1 MDPRQI
7 ARRAAGRA
15 LGERGQTA
23 TGSRQLG
30 GVQVTAKAKAPAP
43 EARPMGPKG
52 LISASDLEKLQRGD
66 QLQVPVGARVTDL
79 CREEARLRGIHL
91 VEASGHTG
99 TPLERTPGD
108 GRPLRIAL
116 GADHGGY
123 PLKCDLVDWVRDL
136 GHLPLD
142 LGTHGPAAVDYPDFA
157 AAVAEAVAEGRADL
171 GVCVDGAGIGSTIVA
186 NKVPG
191 VRAANC
197 YDVASAQNAREHNFA
212 NLMCLGGPRLAP
224 SLALE
229 ILRAFLTTPTG
240 AARHARRVDKITSI
254 EARYRTR

>member
-1 MDPRQI
+1 MS
-7 ARRAAGRA
+7 
-15 LGERGQTA
+15 ERGLPCA
-23 TGSRQLG
+23 GKSLG
-30 GVQVTAKAKAPAP
+30 GVQVTNRAAAAAP
-43 EARPMGPKG
+43 EARPQGPRG
-52 LISASDLEKLQRGD
+52 LVTAADLDALQRGEE
-66 QLQVPVGARVTDL
+66 LHVPPGARVTEL
-79 CREEARLRGIHL
+79 CREEADQRGIRL
-91 VEASGHTG
+91 IEARGNTG
-99 TPLERTPGD
+99 TPLERAPGD

-136 GHLPLD
+136 GHVPLD
-142 LGTHGPAAVDYPDFA
+142 LGTHGPAVVDYPDFA
-157 AAVAEAVAEGRADL
+157 FAVAEAVAEGRVDL

-212 NLMCLGGPRLAP
+212 NLLCLGGPRLAP

-240 AARHARRVDKITSI
+240 AARHARRVDKISSI